1 MFSALANLSRLS
13 MRIVPAAICVVGA
26 FQVFI
31 ANLAYAQATFTPLGT
46 FGGTSSRA
54 TDVSADG
61 SVVVGTI
68 ETPTGRDLFRW
79 TPMET
84 MVRNGAYGDHP
95 AVSDDGS
102 AVVGTFRVPPSP
114 SDAFRWT
121 IGGSFQIL
129 GSGVPFDVSSDGRV
143 IVGDR
148 DTGSFRWTESTGF
161 VDLGTLPG
169 GDNESRA
176 LAVSGDGSV
185 VVGFADAANG
195 RYEAYRW
202 TSETGMVGLGLLPE
216 ALDSR
221 AHGIS
226 ADGSIVVG
234 QNSFLQP
241 PPGGMMPVFRS
252 VPFRWTELNGMVRLF
267 DLPYFYTTSVSDI
280 SADGSV
286 VVGNIGRT
294 SPFPGDPREGAFY
307 WTEQTGVLILKEV
320 LISAGATGLEG
331 WTLNS
336 ANAVSAD
343 GRTIVGVATRN
354 GTSQAFVATVPEPS
368 TAFLAI
374 IAAAALSVFYFL
386 HARRMLVKH

>member
-241 PPGGMMPVFRS
+241 PPGGMMP
-252 VPFRWTELNGMVRLF
+252 
-267 DLPYFYTTSVSDI
+267 
-280 SADGSV
+280 
-286 VVGNIGRT
+286 
-294 SPFPGDPREGAFY
+294 FY